1 MIDDADEFIDIL
13 LGETAQS
20 AVSEELRKKIVDRIA
35 ETIAGFQPMKAPPG
49 LSKRLKDIYG

>member
-35 ETIAGFQPMKAPPG
+35 ETFVGVQPMKAPPG